1 MLLYLSYLKESG
13 NFSIPRMFKPM
24 NFPDIDPVLI
34 HIGPLQVRWYGLMYV
49 IGFLATYFLIRHQEK
64 TRPIGLSPHL
74 LQDLIFYLV
83 AGLVIGARL
92 GYILFYHY
100 MNLTDYIYHPL
111 EIIAVWHGGMS
122 FHGGLIGTVIA
133 GWWFSKRRK
142 IPFWA
147 IADRVIIAA
156 PIGLGLGRMGNFIN
170 GELFGRP
177 SDLPWAMVFPAGGPL
192 ARHPSQLYEAFFEGL
207 VLFLILFW
215 LSRRKL
221 PQGFLLGTF
230 LFGYGLF
237 RFILEFFREPD
248 PQLAFILG
256 PFTMGQV
263 LSAMMIVIG
272 ACISLTVTL
281 RHRENKHSPR

>member
-1 MLLYLSYLKESG
+1 MRYLH
-13 NFSIPRMFKPM
+13 
-24 NFPDIDPVLI
+24 IDPVLI
-34 HIGPLQVRWYGLMYV
+34 HMGPLQVRWYGLMYV
-49 IGFLATYFLIRHQEK
+49 LGFLAAYFLIRHQEK
-64 TRPIGLSPHL
+64 IRPIGLSSRL

-83 AGLVIGARL
+83 VGLVVGARL
-92 GYILFYHY
+92 GYILFYQY
-100 MNLTDYIYHPL
+100 MNLADYIHHPL

-122 FHGGLIGTVIA
+122 FHGGLIGTVVA
-133 GWWFSKRRK
+133 GWLFSIKSK
-142 IPFWA
+142 LPFRA

-156 PIGLGLGRMGNFIN
+156 PIGLGLGRIGNFIN

-177 SDLPWAMVFPAGGPL
+177 SQVPWAMIFPAGGSV
-192 ARHPSQLYEAFFEGL
+192 ARHPSQIYEAFFEGL
-207 VLFLILFW
+207 VLFLILLW

-221 PQGFLLGTF
+221 PQGFLVGTF

-263 LSAMMIVIG
+263 LCAAMIVIG
-272 ACISLTVTL
+272 GCISLAVTL
-281 RHRENKHSPR
+281 RHRENEH

>member
-1 MLLYLSYLKESG
+1 MKY
-13 NFSIPRMFKPM
+13 
-24 NFPDIDPVLI
+24 PDIDPVLI
-34 HIGPLQVRWYGLMYV
+34 YIGQLQVRWYGLMYV
-49 IGFLATYFLIRHQEK
+49 IGFLASYFLIKRQEK
-64 TRPIGLSPHL
+64 SRPIGLSPSL
-74 LQDLIFYLV
+74 VQDLIFYLV
-83 AGLVIGARL
+83 VGLVIGARV
-92 GYILFYHY
+92 GYIFFYQY
-100 MNLTDYIYHPL
+100 MNLMDFIHPPL

-207 VLFLILFW
+207 VLFLILLW
-215 LSRRKL
+215 LSR
-221 PQGFLLGTF
+221 
-230 LFGYGLF
+230 
-237 RFILEFFREPD
+237 
-248 PQLAFILG
+248 
-256 PFTMGQV
+256 
-263 LSAMMIVIG
+263 
-272 ACISLTVTL
+272 
-281 RHRENKHSPR
+281 